1 MGIILTIIIMYI
13 TVIVITITL
22 DSSDNCNRLV
32 GLWAK
37 ILNIIS
43 TLFICMEIWIFFRAL
58 ADLTRAGLS
67 YPGLRQDRV
76 WVQDGQVETVEKLI
90 RMLMLVFGGY
100 CNEVN
105 VVCGFTTIS
114 L

>member
-1 MGIILTIIIMYI
+1 
-13 TVIVITITL
+13 
-22 DSSDNCNRLV
+22 
-32 GLWAK
+32 
-37 ILNIIS
+37 
-43 TLFICMEIWIFFRAL
+43 MEIWIFFRAL

-76 WVQDGQVETVEKLI
+76 WVQDGQVEADQDVESTLL
-90 RMLMLVFGGY
+90 MLMLVFGGY
-100 CNEVN
+100 CIDVN